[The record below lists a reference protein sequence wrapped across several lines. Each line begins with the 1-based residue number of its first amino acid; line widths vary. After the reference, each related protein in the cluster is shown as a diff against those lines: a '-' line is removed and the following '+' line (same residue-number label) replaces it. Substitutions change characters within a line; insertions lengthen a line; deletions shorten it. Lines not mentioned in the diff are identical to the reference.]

1 MMTQITQPSEQKMIS
16 RRSMLKRAIVG
27 LGAGLGG
34 VSLAQMTNAP
44 IEDQVAYATQNVKR
58 SSAPSQLQITDMR
71 IATMLNSPFRC
82 PVIRIDTNQGISGY
96 GEVRDGASETYALML
111 KARLLRRNPCNVEQV
126 FRLIKQFGYD
136 GRQGG
141 GVSGVEMALWDLAG
155 KAYGVPVYQM
165 LGGKFRDTVRIYA
178 DTDENAGLNGLKNRV
193 ALGYTWLKMDLGIG
207 DVSDNPQAV
216 TRPLAGGRGGGGGGG
231 GAGGGGGGGPPLPV
245 SHPFAA
251 ITLTDKGAAA
261 MAQRLAEAREA
272 VGWQIPISLDHFGT
286 ITVKSCIKLA
296 RALSPYNPAWVEDM
310 VPWQYT
316 DLLKEI
322 REAIDVPLLTGE
334 DIYLL
339 DHFKPIIEQHAV
351 DYIHP
356 DLATAGGILETK
368 KIGDF
373 AEGYGV
379 AMAMHNAGTPVSF
392 MANVHCAAAT
402 QNFLALEC
410 HAIDRAFWGNLV
422 TGIPKPIINRGF
434 VQVPQGPGLGIELNP
449 EEMQLHLDKSEG
461 RGFFLPTPE
470 WNQERSQDHLY
481 SKNNMKQQMG

>member
-1 MMTQITQPSEQKMIS
+1 MNTEMKPQPEQKIMT

-82 PVIRIDTNQGISGY
+82 PIIRIDTNQGIAGY

-111 KARLLRRNPCNVEQV
+111 KARLLRKNPCNVEQL
-126 FRLIKQFGYD
+126 FRLIKQFGFD

-178 DTDENAGLNGLKNRV
+178 DTDETAGLNGLKGRV

-207 DVSDNPQAV
+207 DVRGNPEAITQPSGGG
-216 TRPLAGGRGGGGGGG
+216 RGGRGGGGG
-231 GAGGGGGGGPPLPV
+231 LPV
-245 SHPFAA
+245 AHPFAA

-261 MAQRLAEAREA
+261 MAEHLAEARAA
-272 VGWQIPISLDHFGT
+272 VGWQIPISLDHFGS

-296 RALSPYNPAWVEDM
+296 KALSPYNPAWVEDM

-316 DLLKEI
+316 DLLKAI
-322 REAIDVPLLTGE
+322 KDAIDVPLLTGE

-373 AEGYGV
+373 AEQHGV

-422 TGIPKPIINRGF
+422 TGIPKPIVNRGF
-434 VQVPQGPGLGIELNP
+434 VQVPDGPGLGIELNP
-449 EEMQLHLDKSEG
+449 EEMQIHLDRSQG
-461 RGFFLPTPE
+461 RGMFLPTPE

-481 SKNNMKQQMG
+481 SKHNAKQRETAMG

>member
-1 MMTQITQPSEQKMIS
+1 MNNQMNPQSGQKKMS
-16 RRSMLKRAIVG
+16 RRSMLKSAV
-27 LGAGLGG
+27 LGMGASLGG

-71 IATMLNSPFRC
+71 VATMLNSPFRC
-82 PVIRIDTNQGISGY
+82 PVLRIDTNQGISGY

-111 KARLLRRNPCNVEQV
+111 KARLLRKNPCNVEQL
-126 FRLIKQFGYD
+126 FRLIKQFGFN

-165 LGGKFRDTVRIYA
+165 LGGKYRDTVRIYA
-178 DTDENAGLNGLKNRV
+178 DTDEGAGLNGLKGRV
-193 ALGYTWLKMDLGIG
+193 ALGFTWLKMDLGIG
-207 DVSDNPQAV
+207 DVSGNPEAI
-216 TRPLAGGRGGGGGGG
+216 TRPAGRGAPGI
-231 GAGGGGGGGPPLPV
+231 A
-245 SHPFAA
+245 HPFTG
-251 ITLTDKGAAA
+251 IQLTDKGAAL
-261 MAQRLAEAREA
+261 MAERLAQARAA
-272 VGWQIPISLDHFGT
+272 VGWQIPISLDHFGS
-286 ITVKSCIKLA
+286 IGVKSCIKLA
-296 RALSPYNPAWVEDM
+296 KALSPYNPAWVEDM

-322 REAIDVPLLTGE
+322 RDAIDVPLLTGE

-339 DHFKPIIEQHAV
+339 DNFKPLIEQHAV
-351 DYIHP
+351 DYVHP

-373 AEGYGV
+373 AEEHGV

-392 MANVHCAAAT
+392 LANVHCAAAT

-410 HAIDRAFWGNLV
+410 HAIDRAFWGDLV
-422 TGIPKPIINRGF
+422 TGIPKPIINKGY
-434 VQVPQGPGLGIELNP
+434 VTVPQGPGLGIELNL
-449 EEMQLHLDKSEG
+449 EEMQRHLDKSQG
-461 RGFFLPTPE
+461 HGMFLPTPE
-470 WNQERSQDHLY
+470 WNSERSQDHLF
-481 SKNNMKQQMG
+481 SKNAAKQQAA

>member
-1 MMTQITQPSEQKMIS
+1 MNNQMNPQSGRKLMS
-16 RRSMLKRAIVG
+16 RRSMLKSAVLG
-27 LGAGLGG
+27 MGAGLGG

-71 IATMLNSPFRC
+71 VATMLNSPFRC
-82 PVIRIDTNQGISGY
+82 PVLRIDTNQGISGY

-111 KARLLRRNPCNVEQV
+111 KARLLRKNPCNVEQL
-126 FRLIKQFGYD
+126 FRLIKQFGFN

-165 LGGKFRDTVRIYA
+165 LGGKYRDTVRIYA
-178 DTDENAGLNGLKNRV
+178 DTDENAGLNGLKGRV

-207 DVSDNPQAV
+207 DVSGNPEAI
-216 TRPLAGGRGGGGGGG
+216 TRPAGRGAPGI
-231 GAGGGGGGGPPLPV
+231 A
-245 SHPFAA
+245 HPFTG
-251 ITLTDKGAAA
+251 IQLTDKGAAL
-261 MAQRLAEAREA
+261 MAEHLAQARAA
-272 VGWQIPISLDHFGT
+272 VGWQIPISLDHFGS
-286 ITVKSCIKLA
+286 IGVKSCIKLA
-296 RALSPYNPAWVEDM
+296 KALSPYNPAWVEDM

-322 REAIDVPLLTGE
+322 RDAIDVPLLTGE

-339 DHFKPIIEQHAV
+339 DNFKPLIEQHAV

-410 HAIDRAFWGNLV
+410 HAIDRAFWGDLV
-422 TGIPKPIINRGF
+422 TGIPKPIINKGY
-434 VQVPQGPGLGIELNP
+434 VTVPQGPGLGIELNL
-449 EEMQLHLDKSEG
+449 EEMQRHLDTSQG
-461 RGFFLPTPE
+461 HGMFLPTPE
-470 WNQERSQDHLY
+470 WNSERSQDHLF
-481 SKNNMKQQMG
+481 SKNAAKQQAA